1 MTRGEYAGS
10 LASKGLTAQDISVIC
25 RLSIEDARLLTGRR
39 DDFTYRQPIKAVAIP
54 ALYGPPAPSRHQRV
68 LATIESTAQRHG
80 ITLKD
85 IMGHDRA
92 RRFAWPRQEAMYM
105 VRQKYGL
112 SYPRIGQIMGN
123 RDHTTILHGV
133 RRHKERVNA
142 R

>member
-1 MTRGEYAGS
+1 MTRGEYAAS
-10 LASKGLTAQDISVIC
+10 LASKGMTAQDISVIC
-25 RLSIEDARLLTGRR
+25 RLPINDVRLLTGRR
-39 DDFTYRQPIKAVAIP
+39 EGFVYRQPETVTDIP
-54 ALYGPPAPSRHQRV
+54 KTYGPPAPSRHQRV
-68 LATIESTAQRHG
+68 LATIEATAQRHG

-85 IMGHDRA
+85 IMAHDRA
-92 RRFAWPRQEAMYM
+92 RRFAWPRQEAMYR

-133 RRHKERVNA
+133 RRHEERANA